1 VTPTVL
7 PRRVALSSLL
17 AVFVL
22 LFGLVTPAG
31 AAGLPDP
38 TTDPPQE
45 DSNPT
50 LENLRSNLEAAAIGW
65 LDAEAALTASKA
77 KQGDLQQK
85 LTLAELDI
93 ARAKV
98 GVGQY
103 AGEAYKTGRLTV
115 FGAMLNATSPDEFL
129 GKMEAMERVTQ
140 RDQERLHELR
150 VALDTA
156 ATLKKQ
162 IDEQITIQ
170 TRAAAEME
178 KRKKAAELA
187 LSSIGGG
194 ATRGWLDPNSKAAA
208 PAPRNP
214 DGSWPQ
220 EGCWINDPT
229 TSGCIT
235 PRTLH
240 AMREAQAAGFTK
252 YVSCYR
258 PGNRWEHPKG
268 RACDFSVFDGGFVAA
283 KAQGD
288 NKIYGN
294 NLAYFFV
301 KNATVLG
308 VMYVVWYCDI
318 WTPTVGWHTYS
329 SAGSVCGDDSA
340 GDHVNHVHVSIY

>member
-7 PRRVALSSLL
+7 PRRAAITSLL
-17 AVFVL
+17 VLFTL
-22 LFGLVTPAG
+22 LFGLVAPAG
-31 AAGLPDP
+31 AAVLPDP
-38 TTDPPQE
+38 TTDPPKE

-50 LENLRSNLEAAAIGW
+50 LATLRSNLEASAIGW
-65 LDAEAALTASKA
+65 LDAEAALTASKG
-77 KQGDLQQK
+77 KQAELQNL

-115 FGAMLNATSPDEFL
+115 IGAMLNATSPDDFL
-129 GKMEAMERVTQ
+129 GRAQAMERVTQ

-150 VALDTA
+150 IAVDRAAL
-156 ATLKKQ
+156 LKKG
-162 IDEQITIQ
+162 IDDEIAKQVQ
-170 TRAAAEME
+170 AANEMQKRKVAAE
-178 KRKKAAELA
+178 RA
-187 LSSIGGG
+187 LSAVGGG
-194 ATRGWLDPNSKAAA
+194 ATRGWLDPNSRAAA

-220 EGCWINDPT
+220 EMCSINDPT

-240 AMREAQAAGFTK
+240 AMREAQAAGFNK
-252 YVSCYR
+252 YVSCWR
-258 PGNRWEHPKG
+258 PGDRWEHPKG
-268 RACDFSVFDGGFVAA
+268 RACDFSVFDGGFVAS

-288 NKIYGN
+288 NKIYGS

-301 KNATVLG
+301 KNAVALG

-318 WTPTVGWHTYS
+318 WNPAVGWHTYS
-329 SAGSVCGDDSA
+329 SAGSNCGDDPA